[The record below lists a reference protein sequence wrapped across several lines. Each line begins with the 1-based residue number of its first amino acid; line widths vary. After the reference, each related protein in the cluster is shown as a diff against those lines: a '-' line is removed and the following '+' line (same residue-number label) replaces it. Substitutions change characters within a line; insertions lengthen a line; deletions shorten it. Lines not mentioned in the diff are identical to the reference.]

1 MNTQIPVIISIA
13 SMVFW
18 GVLVL
23 SLLVVLHEAGHFI
36 LARVCGMRVSEFFV
50 GMPCKIKASLHLRHW
65 GTEVGITPLLLGG
78 YTRICGMSTY
88 QSPYAE
94 AVLAYVYSVG
104 RCSVS
109 ECARSV
115 QCSED
120 EAYDALMMLADWCS
134 IRKVLPAQAEKL
146 AACSNAQHDSAEGAQ
161 YDPQKD
167 LQKGLHLEDHHENED
182 NSQNV
187 SAAERSWY
195 STVYFE
201 TMQRDAHNR
210 TMFDTGHNFTSP
222 NTHLQGAPNPQADA
236 HAFYVSEMRSTYNG
250 KGFVPRMLAL
260 AAGPVFNIIGA
271 FVIVVVALSI
281 IGFNAPTN
289 SNTLGA
295 VDPNSY
301 AAQLGMSAGDT
312 IIAVNDVSTPTWS
325 DVVAAITTHMR
336 EQKPF
341 SLEYTRDDVHKRV
354 DVDPSQCKQ
363 HFGIYAQF
371 ALTHLS
377 PLQSITVAQRY
388 FSSTMEFIVNLF
400 IPQHTLETISQSSSV
415 VGISRFAAQAAE
427 RGLESF
433 LMFCAMISMSLGCM
447 NLLPIPPLDGGKAL
461 FEIIQAIT
469 RRPVSPKVQAVVLYI
484 GLAFI
489 GVIFLFALYND
500 IAPML

>member
-1 MNTQIPVIISIA
+1 MNTVIPVIISIA

-120 EAYDALMMLADWCS
+120 KAYDALMMLADWCS
-134 IRKVLPAQAEKL
+134 IRKVSPAQAEKL

-167 LQKGLHLEDHHENED
+167 LQKDLHLEDHHENED

-210 TMFDTGHNFTSP
+210 TMFDTGHNFTGP

-312 IIAVNDVSTPTWS
+312 IIAVSDVPTPTWN
-325 DVVAAITTHMR
+325 DVAGAITTHVR
-336 EQKPF
+336 AQKPF

>member
-146 AACSNAQHDSAEGAQ
+146 AACPNTQQSSAEDARQ
-161 YDPQKD
+161 DMPQD
-167 LQKGLHLEDHHENED
+167 MHHEAHNENQD
-182 NSQNV
+182 NLKDA

-210 TMFDTGHNFTSP
+210 TMFDTGHNFTGP

-301 AAQLGMSAGDT
+301 AAQLGISAGDT
-312 IIAVNDVSTPTWS
+312 IIAVSDVPTPTWN
-325 DVVAAITTHMR
+325 DVAGAITTHVR
-336 EQKPF
+336 AQKPF

-377 PLQSITVAQRY
+377 
-388 FSSTMEFIVNLF
+388 
-400 IPQHTLETISQSSSV
+400 
-415 VGISRFAAQAAE
+415 
-427 RGLESF
+427 
-433 LMFCAMISMSLGCM
+433 
-447 NLLPIPPLDGGKAL
+447 PLDGGKAL

>member
-1 MNTQIPVIISIA
+1 MNTVIPVITSIA

-134 IRKVLPAQAEKL
+134 IRKVSPAQVEKL
-146 AACSNAQHDSAEGAQ
+146 ATCSNTQYDSAEGAQ

-167 LQKGLHLEDHHENED
+167 LHPEDHHENQD
-182 NSQNV
+182 NLKDA

-210 TMFDTGHNFTSP
+210 TMFDTGHTFTGP

-312 IIAVNDVSTPTWS
+312 IIAVSDVPTPTWN
-325 DVVAAITTHMR
+325 DVAGAITTHVR
-336 EQKPF
+336 AQKPF